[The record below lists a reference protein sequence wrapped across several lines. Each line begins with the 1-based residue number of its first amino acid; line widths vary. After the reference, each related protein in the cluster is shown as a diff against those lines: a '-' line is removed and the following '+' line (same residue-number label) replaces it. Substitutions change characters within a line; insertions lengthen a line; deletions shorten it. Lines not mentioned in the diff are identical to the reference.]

1 MGTKAGKRIRTQAP
15 DVMTTSV
22 PLSFKEQSPI
32 RPPRKTQ
39 IESTDAQIDSL
50 DYQLYDLTDAE
61 IAIVEDA

>member
-1 MGTKAGKRIRTQAP
+1 
-15 DVMTTSV
+15 MTTSV